1 MRSVCC
7 TLFLTAILVSA
18 ATTPSSATAAQT
30 QPAETATQF
39 YLRWRTTVLSATSV
53 DAITGF
59 WTADTVHEFK
69 MEPESVR
76 AETLPMLKR
85 FYGTQT
91 DVKVV
96 KETVTPTGATLSLE
110 AIDGAHQPIVSS
122 VDVFKED
129 GAWKIGNAVEQWKPK
144 GHD

>member
-7 TLFLTAILVSA
+7 TLFVAAILVSA
-18 ATTPSSATAAQT
+18 ATAPSSATAAQT

-39 YLRWRTTVLSATSV
+39 YLRWRTTVLSATST
-53 DAITGF
+53 DEITPF

-91 DVKVV
+91 DVTVV

-110 AIDGAHQPIVSS
+110 AMDAAHNAIVSS
-122 VDVFKED
+122 VDVFKEN
-129 GAWKIGNAVEQWKPK
+129 GAWKIGTAVEQWRPK
-144 GHD
+144 GHR